1 MSVRRVFLGRFSVE
15 GSACCRSAYGPH
27 QPFPYLSRRRADS
40 MRLKKALAIA
50 FVPLASACAPH
61 HEPVDTRPRATPTPF
76 DAGPDSG
83 GIIVSESDAGD
94 GGCSV
99 TEIFDPAP
107 SANHV
112 PVGTA
117 LSYATMPPVGG
128 DHYPFWAN
136 FENYAEPLDHG
147 YLVHALE
154 HGAVVF
160 WYRCANREACPTLAS
175 ELESLAASI
184 VPDDP
189 LCAPYP
195 TVRRRMI
202 VVPEPKLTSVVAAAS
217 WAHAI
222 ALGCVDRD
230 RLRAFTLARY
240 DRATESVC
248 APGIVPPPR

>member
-1 MSVRRVFLGRFSVE
+1 MSRGRVFVTGAVAFAV
-15 GSACCRSAYGPH
+15 
-27 QPFPYLSRRRADS
+27 LS
-40 MRLKKALAIA
+40 
-50 FVPLASACAPH
+50 SACAPH
-61 HEPVDTRPRATPTPF
+61 HEPVDTRPRANATPF
-76 DAGPDSG
+76 DAGADAG
-83 GIIVSESDAGD
+83 GIVVNETDAGE

-99 TEIFDPAP
+99 TEIFDPSP

-112 PVGTA
+112 AVGTP
-117 LSYATMPPVGG
+117 LTYATMPPVGG

-136 FENYAEPLDHG
+136 FENYAAPLDHG

-160 WYRCANREACPTLAS
+160 WYRCAKRDACPTLAS
-175 ELESLAASI
+175 ELETLAANL
-184 VPDDP
+184 VPNDP

-202 VVPEPKLTSVVAAAS
+202 VVPEPKLTSVVAASA
-217 WAHAI
+217 WGHAI

-230 RLRAFTLARY
+230 RLRTFTLARY